1 MATHDLLMAKNL
13 GHRIGIMHQGRL
25 QQELI
30 SEAVSYAELTDRYLT
45 TVNQPA

>member
-1 MATHDLLMAKNL
+1 MAKNL

-25 QQELI
+25 QQELT

-45 TVNQPA
+45 TVNQLA